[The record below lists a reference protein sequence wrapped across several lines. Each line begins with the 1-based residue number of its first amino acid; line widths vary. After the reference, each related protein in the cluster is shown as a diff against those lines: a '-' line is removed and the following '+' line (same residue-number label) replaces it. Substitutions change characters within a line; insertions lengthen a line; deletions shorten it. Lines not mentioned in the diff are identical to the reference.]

1 MTVLPKC
8 QVESS
13 VISRDNFWMMQCRAL
28 ALVQLQPSNVDFKP
42 REAVLL
48 CYEIVVYDR
57 RSSQM
62 LWSCTSSHSILACMP
77 LKLLWQ
83 VLWCSSHS
91 IPACMPLK
99 LLWQVLWCLSNCRDV
114 PTLNFAIKRFGAT
127 NFGWNNIVPLHNST
141 LSNVDIKQM
150 WCLVLALSQLSKWT
164 GDVKIS
170 GEFAPCRIHNWLWL
184 AVDFAT
190 VECRR

>member
-1 MTVLPKC
+1 
-8 QVESS
+8 
-13 VISRDNFWMMQCRAL
+13 MQCRAL

-42 REAVLL
+42 REAVLW
-48 CYEIVVYDR
+48 CYEIIVYDR

-62 LWSCTSSHSILACMP
+62 LWSCASL
-77 LKLLWQ
+77 
-83 VLWCSSHS
+83 HS
-91 IPACMPLK
+91 IPAGMPLK
-99 LLWQVLWCLSNCRDV
+99 LLWQVLWCLSNCGAYVCPHPRSNCNSWWV
-114 PTLNFAIKRFGAT
+114 AIQSQLIERFVGAT
-127 NFGWNNIVPLHNST
+127 NFGWNTIVPLHNST

-170 GEFAPCRIHNWLWL
+170 GEIAPCRIHNWLWL
-184 AVDFAT
+184 AVEFAT